1 MDDSEYYSLMNRSSA
16 WALQQELKKKQQ
28 QKDTKK
34 VVQENLKKES
44 MNYTN
49 LELRQGKADAEMLL
63 EKNKE

>member
-28 QKDTKK
+28 KKTKK